1 VSWQDTLLDAS
12 FRGVRFDCQAV
23 ADAVKRDVQRHAYPY
38 VSGEDT
44 EDLGRSSLDIT
55 VNAIFW
61 GNDYEARL
69 QTFIKVLEE
78 PGPGELIHPVFGSV
92 EHAQVENWRI
102 EHGADDPD
110 SCRVTVQ
117 FCQSTAAAAFFVRQL
132 PEQQAA
138 QARQIARS
146 AQHSG
151 VEAFA
156 RQMQTLASGG
166 ASMNRLGNLRGAMY
180 AVLDFVRRL
189 TKTPSSNALDVL
201 TFPRAFTSGLSESLR
216 AVSAQ
221 RAFNAV
227 NLTSD
232 WNAVA
237 KTGQDVVRL
246 PAALS
251 EGTLPP
257 TFRADGNTQD
267 QVPALPRLDLDDQTL
282 VESAIAVIV
291 ACELAEVAC
300 DVLDAEIINPTLSP
314 PEIEAIVGDV
324 RQAIQDAIDLHRN
337 VYPVEIARPVT
348 EPLKDLAL
356 AVQKAGIA
364 VIDTRP
370 PLIRR
375 TVDVSMN
382 LHLIA
387 FRWYGDY
394 TRAVEL
400 ARLNPH
406 LRHPN
411 FVTAGTILHAYQR

>member
-1 VSWQDTLLDAS
+1 VSWQDTLLDAR
-12 FRGVRFDCQAV
+12 FRGVRFDCQTV
-23 ADAVKRDVQRHAYPY
+23 ADAAKRDVQRHAYPY
-38 VSGEDT
+38 VAGEDT
-44 EDLGRSSLDIT
+44 EDLGRSALDIT

-61 GNDYEARL
+61 GDDYEARL
-69 QTFIKVLEE
+69 QTFIQALEE
-78 PGPGELIHPVFGSV
+78 AGPGELIHPIFGSI

-110 SCRVTVQ
+110 SCRVTIQ
-117 FCQSTAAAAFFVRQL
+117 FCQSTAAAPFFVRQL

-138 QARQIARS
+138 QARQVARS
-146 AQHSG
+146 AQGAG
-151 VEAFA
+151 VETFA
-156 RQMQTLASGG
+156 RHVQTLASSGVS
-166 ASMNRLGNLRGAMY
+166 ANRLGHLRGAMY
-180 AVLDFVRRL
+180 AVLGFVRRL
-189 TKTPSSNALDVL
+189 TATPSSNALDVL
-201 TFPRAFTSGLSESLR
+201 DFPRSFTSGLSEGFR

-237 KTGQDVVRL
+237 KIGQDTVRL

-251 EGTLPP
+251 TGALPP
-257 TFRADGNTQD
+257 AFRAEGDTHHAS
-267 QVPALPRLDLDDQTL
+267 ALPRLHPDDQTL

-300 DVLDAEIINPTLSP
+300 DVLDDEIVKPTLSP
-314 PEIEAIVGDV
+314 PEIETIVGDV
-324 RQAIQDAIDLHRN
+324 RQSIQDAIDVHRDF
-337 VYPVEIARPVT
+337 YPAELARPVT

-356 AVQKAGIA
+356 AVQDAGIA

-375 TVDVSMN
+375 TVDVPMN

-387 FRWYGDY
+387 FTWYGDY

-411 FVTAGTILHAYQR
+411 FIAAGTVLYAYQR